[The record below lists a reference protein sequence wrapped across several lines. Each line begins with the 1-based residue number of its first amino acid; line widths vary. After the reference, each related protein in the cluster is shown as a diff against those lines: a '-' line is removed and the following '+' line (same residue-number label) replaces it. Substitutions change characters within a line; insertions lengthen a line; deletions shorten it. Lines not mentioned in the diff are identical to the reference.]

1 MSGNRGGG
9 GRDKDGR
16 AAVRAAVVGA
26 PVVSAGQTAAP
37 DPATDVFGFEMRP
50 DGLYRLPGENKAP
63 FRVCGRF
70 DVIGET
76 RPEDA
81 SHGWGLL
88 LRWKNRDG
96 DTVEWIMPR
105 AMVASDGGEVRQ
117 RLASGGL
124 DVSGSDSARAALRQ
138 YLSAVKVPARVRT
151 VPRTGWH
158 QAQGGCPVFVMPDCV
173 IGETGGEVVRLDL
186 DPAPTVYRSRGALDG
201 WRAEVAARCVGNS
214 RLVFGVACAFAAPL
228 LHLIGDEGGGINL
241 RGESSK
247 GKTTIIDAAASV
259 WGAPS
264 KTGSDAFVRP
274 WRATSNALE
283 QVASTHNHALLPMD
297 EMGQADP
304 KEVGDSLYMLGNGM
318 GKERA
323 RAAGGNRRNASWLT
337 LVLSSSEESAASLTQ
352 QAGRRI
358 KAGQEVRLL
367 DVPAIVPGGFG
378 CFDVLHGAADGGA
391 FAQAIRR
398 AVVAQHGTA
407 APAFLG
413 WLAARMAADADFAAV
428 AILRPL
434 AAWMKAHVAA
444 GVDGQVNRAARRLA
458 VIAAA
463 GELATEAGVTGWPA
477 GAAAA
482 AVGVIF
488 RDWLLERGGVGSRED
503 HHLFAAFRK
512 FLALHGSARFE
523 VVKEPSPEDDASQTE
538 PPLVENVRT
547 ISRAGWRWQEVDA
560 AGRRQWVHGMIPEI
574 FAAEVA
580 APLGMEERD
589 ARQRLG
595 KAGMIRGKKE
605 GDGMR
610 WTIKTQNV
618 PGHGRPRLIVADP
631 GALDSDGPGDMAE
644 G

>member
-16 AAVRAAVVGA
+16 AAIRAAVTAA
-26 PVVSAGQTAAP
+26 PVVSAAAP
-37 DPATDVFGFEMRP
+37 ATPGAAVEVEGFEMRP
-50 DGLYRLPGENKAP
+50 DGLWRMPGENRAP

-96 DTVEWIMPR
+96 DAVEWIMPR
-105 AMVASDGGEVRQ
+105 AMVAGDGGEVRQ

-138 YLSAVKVPARVRT
+138 YLSAVKVTARVRT

-158 QAQGGCPVFVMPDCV
+158 QAQGGRAVFVMPDCV
-173 IGETGGEVVRLDL
+173 IGEAGGEVVRLDL
-186 DPAPTVYRSRGALDG
+186 DPAPTVYRSRGTLDG

-398 AVVAQHGTA
+398 AVMAQHGTA

-413 WLAARMAADADFAAV
+413 WLAARLAADPDFAAV
-428 AILRPL
+428 AILRPV
-434 AAWMKAHVAA
+434 AAWMKAHVPA

-482 AVGVIF
+482 AVGIIF
-488 RDWLLERGGVGSRED
+488 CDWLLERGGVGSRED
-503 HHLFAAFRK
+503 HHLFAAFRR
-512 FLALHGSARFE
+512 FIGAHGSARFE
-523 VVKEPSPEDDASQTE
+523 VIKEPTAEEEASQTE
-538 PPLVENVRT
+538 PPLDERGRT
-547 ISRAGWRWQEVDA
+547 IQRLGWRKQEVLDT
-560 AGRRQWVHGMIPEI
+560 GERRWLLLIIPDL
-574 FAAEVA
+574 FTAEVA
-580 APLGMEERD
+580 GPLGLEQRD
-589 ARQRLG
+589 ACERLG
-595 KAGMIRGKKE
+595 KANMIRGRKE

-610 WTIKTQNV
+610 WTIHQTI
-618 PGHGRPRLIVADP
+618 PGHGRPRLIVVDP
-631 GALDSDGPGDMAE
+631 GALDGDGPGDAAE